1 MRFTGSCV
9 QFEFDPVES
18 HVSPRQVTLLL
29 EGLGY
34 DQVTCVTD
42 DAGMVHVVA
51 IWCFGKAPKDR
62 SHEMTALWGIL
73 GKRIPVA
80 FYQLRPS
87 HRVCHSG
94 QPTRRCTDPNAGEE
108 RSDRSPDSDE

>member
-62 SHEMTALWGIL
+62 SHEITALWGVL
-73 GKRIPVA
+73 GKRITVA
-80 FYQLRPS
+80 YYQLNPRQTDSSRLLPAPPESPS
-87 HRVCHSG
+87 LPFRAA
-94 QPTRRCTDPNAGEE
+94 DPAMY
-108 RSDRSPDSDE
+108 